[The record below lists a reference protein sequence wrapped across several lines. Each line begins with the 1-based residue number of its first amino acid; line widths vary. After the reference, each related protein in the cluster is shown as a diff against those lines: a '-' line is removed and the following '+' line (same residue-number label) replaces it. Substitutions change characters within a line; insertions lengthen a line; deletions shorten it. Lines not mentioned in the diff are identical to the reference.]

1 MRYIS
6 PTHSKQANP
15 HTNPRPKPKND
26 QVTDLGG
33 CPASETL
40 RPHLPNLKVAIW
52 TTTPWTIP
60 ANLAVAVNAALE
72 YSLVTH
78 PSLPGGGVYVVA
90 KDLAEKLGGGVFKLG
105 EGETLQVLATVK
117 GAELVGLT
125 YRHPLFDRESKVLEG
140 GDYIT
145 TESGT
150 GLVHT
155 APGHGQEDYLTG
167 QKYGLPLLSPVD
179 DAGRFTKEAGPR
191 FEGMDVLG
199 DGNEEVIKALEECG
213 ALILMEP
220 YPHKYPYDWRTKKPT
235 IFRATDQWFAS
246 VDSFR
251 HEALAAI
258 ERVQWLPEVGQKRIA
273 TMTESRSD
281 WCISRQRSWGVP
293 IPVLYHAQ
301 DGSVLMDEAT
311 IAHVEGVFR
320 AHGSDAWWTMEVA
333 ELLPPQYR
341 ERAGDYV
348 KGTDTMDVWFD
359 SGSSWAG
366 VVKARGEKLA
376 FPADV
381 YLEGVDQHRGWF
393 QSSLL
398 TCVAATGQAPY
409 KSVVTHGFVLDEKG
423 YKMSK
428 SLGNVVDPLRVI
440 EGGANKKQEP
450 AYGAD
455 VLRLWVSSVDYASDV
470 CVGANILKQ
479 VADAYRKLRNTARYL
494 IGNLHDFDPTQDAVP
509 YDDLPRLDK
518 YVLGRLAATLQE
530 VEEAYDAFQFSR
542 ASQALQR
549 FAVADLSAFYLD
561 VAKDRLYIAAP
572 RDARRRSCQTT
583 LRLLLEGL
591 ATAMGPILPHMAE
604 DIWQNLPYATPAT
617 SVFQAGWVDALRQFP
632 QFEAEAW
639 AGLLRLRDD
648 VNKCME
654 AGRRE
659 GVIGASLEAAV
670 YVHAPDPALRA
681 LLDSLAGDATLQHPP
696 EASNAVDDLRFLLL
710 ASQVHVVDTPEA
722 VTGACEAALTLA
734 RETASGAV
742 VGVKRAGGKKCAR
755 CWFYCDSVA
764 AEGEGEFPHICPRCA
779 HAVKARGGLGKPA
792 QQPAVGVH

>member
-1 MRYIS
+1 M
-6 PTHSKQANP
+6 
-15 HTNPRPKPKND
+15 
-26 QVTDLGG
+26 TDLGG
-33 CPASETL
+33 CPAAAAL
-40 RPHLPNLKVAIW
+40 QPHLPNLKVAIW

-60 ANLAVAVNAALE
+60 ANLAVAVNAALD
-72 YSLVTH
+72 YALVTH
-78 PSLPGGGVYVVA
+78 SSLGGGVFVVA
-90 KDLAEKLGGGVFKLG
+90 KDLAETLGGKVFKLG
-105 EGETLQVLATVK
+105 DGEQLQVLATFK
-117 GAELVGLT
+117 GADLVGLT

-179 DAGRFTKEAGPR
+179 DAGRFTEEAGPR
-191 FEGMDVLG
+191 FEGKDVLG
-199 DGNEEVIKALEECG
+199 DGNAEVITALEECG

-258 ERVQWLPEVGQKRIA
+258 ERVQWLPEVGQKRIS

-293 IPVLYHAQ
+293 IPVFYHAE

-311 IAHVEGVFR
+311 IAHVEAVVR

-333 ELLPPQYR
+333 DLLPPAYK
-341 ERAGDYV
+341 ERAGEYV

-428 SLGNVVDPLRVI
+428 SLGNVVDPMRVI

-450 AYGAD
+450 PYGAD
-455 VLRLWVSSVDYASDV
+455 VLRLWVSSVDYSSDV

-494 IGNLHDFDPTQDAVP
+494 IGNLHDFDPARDAVP
-509 YDDLPRLDK
+509 YERLPRLDK
-518 YVLGRLAATLQE
+518 YILGRLAATLQE

-561 VAKDRLYIAAP
+561 VAKDRLYIAAAD
-572 RDARRRSCQTT
+572 DARRRSCQTT

-591 ATAMGPILPHMAE
+591 ATAMGPLLPHMAE
-604 DIWQNLPYATPAT
+604 DIWQNLPYAKPAA
-617 SVFQAGWVDALRQFP
+617 SVFQAGWVDALRAFP
-632 QFEAEAW
+632 AFEAEEW
-639 AGLLRLRDD
+639 ASLLRLRDD

-654 AGRRE
+654 AARRE
-659 GVIGASLEAAV
+659 GVLGASLEAAV
-670 YVHAPDPALRA
+670 YIHAPDPALRA
-681 LLDSLAGDATLQHPP
+681 LLDSLAGDAVLQHPP
-696 EASNAVDDLRFLLL
+696 GEDKNAVDDLRFLLL
-710 ASQVHVVDTPEA
+710 ASQVLVVDTPQA
-722 VTGACEAALTLA
+722 VTDACEGPLTLTH
-734 RETASGAV
+734 ETASGAV

-764 AEGEGEFPHICPRCA
+764 DESAELPHICPRCT
-779 HAVKARGGLGKPA
+779 HAVKAQGGLSKAA
-792 QQPAVGVH
+792 QQSPAVGAH